1 MKQPKRKV
9 SPVQR
14 HQLIQ
19 IFLHMGD
26 KDAQAACMEAGVG
39 KNYAE
44 QQARETFAYQKKR
57 FAGSGHIGRRVDHS
71 DPRWKWAIER
81 GPVGAA

>member
-19 IFLHMGD
+19 IFLHMGE
-26 KDAQAACMEAGVG
+26 KDAQAACVEAGVG

-57 FAGSGHIGRRVDHS
+57 FAGRRVDHS